1 MLASLPTNH
10 FYSSSM
16 VVLDVGRI
24 VEMGNSLSLLA
35 DTSSLF
41 YSMAKNAGITTN

>member
-1 MLASLPTNH
+1 
-10 FYSSSM
+10 M
-16 VVLDVGRI
+16 VVLDAGKI
-24 VEMGNSLSLLA
+24 VEVGSPLSLLA

>member
-1 MLASLPTNH
+1 
-10 FYSSSM
+10 M
-16 VVLDVGRI
+16 VVLDAGRI
-24 VEMGNSLSLLA
+24 LEVGGPVSLLA

>member
-1 MLASLPTNH
+1 LNTILDSNRV
-10 FYSSSM
+10 
-16 VVLDVGRI
+16 VVLDAGKI
-24 VEMGNSLSLLA
+24 VEMGNPLSLLA

>member
-1 MLASLPTNH
+1 
-10 FYSSSM
+10 M
-16 VVLDVGRI
+16 VVLDKGRI
-24 VEMGNSLSLLA
+24 MEVGNPLFLLA

>member
-1 MLASLPTNH
+1 LNTILDSNRV
-10 FYSSSM
+10 
-16 VVLDVGRI
+16 VVLDSGKI
-24 VEMGNSLSLLA
+24 VEMGSPLSLLA